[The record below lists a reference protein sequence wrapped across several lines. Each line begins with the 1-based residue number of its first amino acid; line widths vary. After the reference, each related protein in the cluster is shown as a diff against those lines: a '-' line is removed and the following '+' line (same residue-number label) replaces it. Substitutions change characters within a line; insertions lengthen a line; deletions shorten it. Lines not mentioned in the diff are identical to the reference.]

1 MKKNKSQLIKIFILL
16 GILVLFVGQYSKF
29 RFVLYNWYPSNYG
42 MDAEN
47 NLPALTYEFISVA
60 LISAL
65 IATFLGV
72 LIGIFVFTKY
82 GKSFQIRVDRISS
95 ILYSIPS
102 IAIIMICLNVFGT
115 GKVTGTIAIVS
126 QALLPIIS
134 STYSGISS
142 IDKNVI
148 EVAEGIGMSPL
159 QTLFKVQIPTA
170 LPVIVSGIRV
180 SLVIC
185 ISSTTLAY
193 QAGAGG
199 LGKMIFSGF
208 TTYDFVSIFA
218 GTLPICLL
226 ALLSDQTFKFIED
239 MLSVRKVGG

>member
-1 MKKNKSQLIKIFILL
+1 MKKTRSHLIKTVILL
-16 GILVLFVGQYSKF
+16 AILVLFVGQYNNF
-29 RFVLYNWYPSNYG
+29 RHVLYEWYPSNYG
-42 MDAEN
+42 MNAQHN
-47 NLPALTYEFISVA
+47 IVLLTYEFVRVA
-60 LISAL
+60 LVSGI

-72 LIGIFVFTKY
+72 IIGIFVFTTFGNHFHIY
-82 GKSFQIRVDRISS
+82 VDRIST

-115 GKVTGTIAIVS
+115 GKTTGAIAIIS

-142 IDKNVI
+142 INKDVI
-148 EVAEGIGMSPL
+148 EVAKGVGMSPL
-159 QTLFKVQIPTA
+159 QALFKVQLPTA

-180 SLVIC
+180 SMIIC
-185 ISSTTLAY
+185 VSSTTLAY

-199 LGKMIFSGF
+199 LGMMIFSGF

-218 GTLPICLL
+218 GTFPICLL
-226 ALLSDQTFKFIED
+226 ALLFDQFFKSIETG
-239 MLSVRKVGG
+239 LLVRKGG

>member
-1 MKKNKSQLIKIFILL
+1 MKKNKSLLAKIFILL

-29 RFVLYNWYPSNYG
+29 KPVLYHWYPSNYG
-42 MDAEN
+42 MN
-47 NLPALTYEFISVA
+47 VQSNLPALTFEFISVA
-60 LISAL
+60 LLSAI
-65 IATFLGV
+65 IATVLGV
-72 LIGIFVFTKY
+72 LIGVFVFTKF
-82 GKSFQIRVDRISS
+82 GKSFQICVDRVSS
-95 ILYSIPS
+95 ILYSVPS
-102 IAIIMICLNVFGT
+102 IAIIMICLNIFGT
-115 GKVTGTIAIVS
+115 GKITGTLAIVS

-134 STYSGISS
+134 ATYSGISS
-142 IDKNVI
+142 INNDVI

-159 QTLFKVQIPTA
+159 QTLFKIQIPTA

-226 ALLSDQTFKFIED
+226 ALLSDQTFKFIEN
-239 MLSVRKVGG
+239 MLSVHRAGG